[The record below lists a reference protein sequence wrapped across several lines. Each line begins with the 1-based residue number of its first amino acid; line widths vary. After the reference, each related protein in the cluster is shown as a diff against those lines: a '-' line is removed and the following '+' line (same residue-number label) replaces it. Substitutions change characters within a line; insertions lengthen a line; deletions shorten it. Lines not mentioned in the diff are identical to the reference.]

1 MLQYR
6 SRCFRKCPEMCVG
19 LWVSSLLTQ
28 VGWGQAGTAQGC
40 ALHMGLYGQHLTV
53 GISVDPDL
61 RHPIVPGFFFI
72 KSFMSQILVCLEAEP
87 EGGPQDTKIKDSA
100 WPPCSH
106 QCSCKYRLLLPH
118 ADKAALV
125 PVLTQILLPQTIW
138 NQLQIRY
145 WFFTHTNRCPGWEHS
160 LTETFHPHKVSSW
173 WQFKENRK
181 SYPIHYILWH

>member
-1 MLQYR
+1 MFQEMSWDVCGAVSELSADTGGVGTGWDSSGLCSARGFVRAAPHCGHFSGSWSQAPNSAWILLHKIIHVPDFGLPR
-6 SRCFRKCPEMCVG
+6 SRTR
-19 LWVSSLLTQ
+19 
-28 VGWGQAGTAQGC
+28 
-40 ALHMGLYGQHLTV
+40 
-53 GISVDPDL
+53 
-61 RHPIVPGFFFI
+61 R
-72 KSFMSQILVCLEAEP
+72 
-87 EGGPQDTKIKDSA
+87 GPQDTKIKDSA

-106 QCSCKYRLLLPH
+106 QCSCKYRPLLPH